1 MNHPHL
7 ADLVA
12 KLPEVYQPVYGHPDL
27 SVAAVRACEDRLA
40 GISAVYDALS
50 DHLGR
55 ALRVLD
61 LGCAQGYFSFQL
73 AARGARVT
81 GVDSDRPSI
90 DLCDALAGENPDLEV
105 SFRLAG
111 IDEVLGSLG
120 PNEYDLILGLSV
132 FHHLIHLHGLEVVR
146 ERLLQAGHCVSACLL
161 ELALD
166 TEPLYWAQSL
176 PTDPRALLQGFPFV
190 HELSRHGTHLSPI
203 PRPLVVVSQ
212 RYWVLP
218 PAAGPIDSH
227 QSESH
232 AYARGHHKGSR
243 QYYRSGGRLI
253 KLFRYDVD
261 PELDNAGELAREA
274 AVLRAPPPGL
284 HTPRLLTFAEHES
297 AGWLIREW
305 LPGRLLSECLNDP
318 SPPDAGQV
326 LLDVLEQLARLEEAG
341 LYHNDLRV
349 WNLLRQ
355 EDGRVLLID
364 YGSMVPE
371 PQDRAWPGSPY
382 LSVFILVHELVTGE
396 IHHPEPLR
404 PATISPWGLPQ
415 PYRRWAADLW
425 QRRLG
430 EWRFADMHAS
440 LERVLAS
447 PVHGDLTD
455 SRMPPQRWAAEIERA
470 ISMHSQLFSYLHW
483 QLDQHAAR
491 TSAAEFH
498 SRQAKVLAQEADA
511 RAQEA
516 DARAQEADARAQE
529 ADARAQEADARAQAA
544 AQAEAA
550 LRASLSWRITAPL
563 RLVHGALVNIV
574 PGPAVMKNTFHKLRQ
589 IPVRLRVGG
598 RALLQGAARFAL
610 RRPRIRALSLRL
622 LARTPSLRKRLERAL
637 LGGRV
642 QHGAAEHPSAT
653 DRRVQP
659 VEQARHALRRAAD
672 QSIDHEPNR
681 P

>member
-1 MNHPHL
+1 MNDSHL

-27 SVAAVRACEDRLA
+27 SVAAARACEDRLVSIFGA
-40 GISAVYDALS
+40 YDALS
-50 DHLGR
+50 EHLR
-55 ALRVLD
+55 RPLRVLD

-90 DLCDALAGENPDLEV
+90 ALCQALAGENPDLEV
-105 SFRLAG
+105 CFSLEG

-132 FHHLIHLHGLEVVR
+132 FHHLIHVHGLEAVR
-146 ERLLQAGHCVSACLL
+146 ERLLQAGRHVVAFLL

-176 PTDPRALLQGFPFV
+176 PTDPRALLQGFAFV

-203 PRPLVVVSQ
+203 PRPLVVASQ

-218 PAAGPIDSH
+218 PAAGLIDSH
-227 QSESH
+227 QSEPH
-232 AYARGHHKGSR
+232 GYARGHYKGSR
-243 QYYRSGGRLI
+243 EYYRSGDRLI

-274 AVLRAPPPGL
+274 ALLRVPPPGL
-284 HTPRLLTFAEHES
+284 RTPRLLAFGEHEN

-305 LPGRLLSECLNDP
+305 LPGRLLPECLKDP
-318 SPPDAGQV
+318 SPPHPGQV
-326 LLDVLEQLARLEEAG
+326 LLDVLEQLARLEDAG
-341 LYHNDLRV
+341 LYHNDVRV
-349 WNLLRQ
+349 WNLLR
-355 EDGRVLLID
+355 EDDGRVLLID
-364 YGSMVPE
+364 YGSVVPE
-371 PQDRAWPGSPY
+371 PQDQAWPGSPY
-382 LSVFILVHELVTGE
+382 LSILILVHELVTGD

-415 PYRRWAADLW
+415 PYRNWAAELW
-425 QRRLG
+425 QRPLG
-430 EWRFADMHAS
+430 EWRFAHMHAS

-447 PVHGDLTD
+447 PIHDDMTD
-455 SRMPPQRWAAEIERA
+455 SRTPPQRWAAEIERA
-470 ISMHSQLFSYLHW
+470 VSMHSRLFSYLHW
-483 QLDQHAAR
+483 QLEQHAAR

-498 SRQAKVLAQEADA
+498 SRQAEVL
-511 RAQEA
+511 AQEA

-563 RLVHGALVNIV
+563 RVVHGALGNIV
-574 PGPAVMKNTFHKLRQ
+574 PGQAVMQNTFHRLRQ
-589 IPVRLRVGG
+589 IPVRLRLGG
-598 RALLQGAARFAL
+598 HALLQGAARFAL
-610 RRPRIRALSLRL
+610 RRPRIRSLSLRL
-622 LARTPSLRKRLERAL
+622 LARTPWLRRRLERAL
-637 LGGRV
+637 LGGRG
-642 QHGAAEHPSAT
+642 HHAAAEYQSMA

-659 VEQARHALRRAAD
+659 VEQARQALRRAAD
-672 QSIDHEPNR
+672 QSIDRESSR